1 MRISKIIHEF
11 VDNTYLDSNCNNLC
25 STTNQSDDTAYMHHK
40 TKNNDVSIYR
50 IHFEDPSL
58 LIYKTKNKK
67 GTNQ

>member
-11 VDNTYLDSNCNNLC
+11 VDNTYLDSNCNNLF
-25 STTNQSDDTAYMHHK
+25 STTNQSDDTAHMHHK
-40 TKNNDVSIYR
+40 TKSNDVSIYR